1 MSDSDSGTGS
11 ESEREEYIVDR
22 LKHMTKEEIYKA
34 VKKSGCPML
43 RGLRLMHLR
52 KDVLIDYLER
62 KKCPELERL
71 ILASKKD
78 KD

>member
-1 MSDSDSGTGS
+1 MSDSDTGS
-11 ESEREEYIVDR
+11 ESEREAIIVDK
-22 LKHMTKEEIYKA
+22 LKHMTKEEIYHC

-43 RGLRLMHLR
+43 AGRRLLHLK

-71 ILASKKD
+71 LLSSTKNK
-78 KD
+78 

>member
-1 MSDSDSGTGS
+1 MSDTDSGTGS

-22 LKHMTKEEIYKA
+22 LKHMTKEEIYHI

-43 RGLRLMHLR
+43 RGLRLLHL
-52 KDVLIDYLER
+52 KKEVLIDYLER
-62 KKCPELERL
+62 KKCPELEKL
-71 ILASKKD
+71 ILNSKKT

>member
-11 ESEREEYIVDR
+11 ESESEYIVDR
-22 LKHMTKEEIYKA
+22 LKHMTKEEIYQA

-43 RGLRLMHLR
+43 RGLRLMHL
-52 KDVLIDYLER
+52 KKEVMISYLEK

-71 ILASKKD
+71 ILNSKKP

>member
-22 LKHMTKEEIYKA
+22 LKHLTKEEIYHA

-52 KDVLIDYLER
+52 KDVLIEYLEKR
-62 KKCPELERL
+62 KCPELERL
-71 ILASKKD
+71 LLGSKKD
-78 KD
+78 KE